1 MSTLNQLVQDYQ
13 GRASVFWQA
22 RTEQER
28 KFLGVGGA
36 VLGVALAYALLV
48 GPALDGGAK
57 LRRELPELRQQAAEL
72 QALAQEAAA
81 LNGQATVA
89 PPPMSRDS
97 LAASMAAAGLKEQSI
112 ALTGEYAKVQL
123 SGASFPALVNWLA
136 DLRRDGRITVQ
147 DAAITSQST
156 AGIVDASLTLRQN
169 AGGQK

>member
-13 GRASVFWQA
+13 GRASAFWQA

-28 KFLGVGGA
+28 NFLGVGGA
-36 VLGVALAYALLV
+36 VLGAALAYALLV

-57 LRRELPELRQQAAEL
+57 LRRDLPELRQQAAEL
-72 QALAQEAAA
+72 QALAQEAQA
-81 LNGQATVA
+81 LNGQAMVA

-97 LAASMAAAGLKEQSI
+97 LATSLAAAGLKEQSI

-123 SGASFPALVNWLA
+123 GGASFPALVNWLS

-147 DAAITSQST
+147 DAAITAQST
-156 AGIVDASLTLRQN
+156 AGMVDASLTLRQN
-169 AGGQK
+169 TGGPK